1 MRDSDIAYEKI
12 KKMLITC
19 ELKPGEVIIEPRL
32 TEQINVGRTPV
43 REALKRLSWEKLIC
57 IIPRQCM
64 IVSKLSV
71 RDLESICQLRYTL
84 SALVGRLA
92 AARRTGDELREL
104 RSIADKTRA
113 ETIPEKRILLGREF
127 HRAVS
132 KITRNEYL
140 ETQMNITLD
149 LCVRQLF
156 VNREYMGS
164 IDDTVVREYGDIIRS
179 IEKRD
184 EKETT
189 RLLQGHV
196 MSFKSKFLG

>member
-1 MRDSDIAYEKI
+1 
-12 KKMLITC
+12 MLITC
-19 ELKPGEVIIEPRL
+19 ELKPGQVIVESQL
-32 TEQINVGRTPV
+32 TDQIKVGRTPV

-64 IVSKLSV
+64 IVSELSG
-71 RDLESICQLRYTL
+71 RDLESICQLRYAL
-84 SALVGRLA
+84 SALAGRLA

-104 RSIADKTRA
+104 CSIADKTRA

-132 KITRNEYL
+132 GITRNEFL

-156 VNREYMGS
+156 VNREYIGS
-164 IDDTVVREYGDIIRS
+164 MDDTVIREYGDIICS

-189 RLLQGHV
+189 RLLQRHV
-196 MSFKSKFLG
+196 MSFQSKFLG

>member
-12 KKMLITC
+12 KEMLITC
-19 ELKPGEVIIEPRL
+19 ELRPGQVIVESQL
-32 TEQINVGRTPV
+32 TEQIKVGRTPV

-64 IVSKLSV
+64 IVSELSG
-71 RDLESICQLRYTL
+71 RDLESICQLRYAL
-84 SALVGRLA
+84 SALAGRLA

-104 RSIADKTRA
+104 CSIADKTRA

-132 KITRNEYL
+132 GITRNEFL

-156 VNREYMGS
+156 VNREYIVSM
-164 IDDTVVREYGDIIRS
+164 DDTVIREYGDIICS

-189 RLLQGHV
+189 RLLQRHV
-196 MSFKSKFLG
+196 MSFQTKFLG